1 MSNLLTASSRFLKRN
16 SSTILTCLGAVGVVA
31 TTVMAVKATPKA
43 TAALEAKKEEK
54 GEDLTALETIVA
66 VTPSYAPTVITGI
79 ATIGCIF
86 GANVL
91 NKRNQ
96 ASLMSAYALLDKSY
110 KQHKDKVKELF
121 GEQGEFQVKES
132 IAKDH
137 YDEQKPALKGDS
149 ELFYDFYSGRYFEST
164 MSAVKEAEYEL
175 NRMINVDGGAYLNDF
190 YELLGLGA
198 IEGGDIV
205 GWSVGLCFEQYWQPW
220 IDFSHEITTIDS
232 DSTQYSDMECC
243 IITFMQDPV
252 PNFEDY

>member
-1 MSNLLTASSRFLKRN
+1 MSNLLNASSKFLKRN

-54 GEDLTALETIVA
+54 GEDLTALETITAVA
-66 VTPSYAPTVITGI
+66 PSYAPSVITGI

-86 GANVL
+86 GINVL

-137 YDEQKPALKGDS
+137 YEEQKYALKGDS
-149 ELFYDFYSGRYFEST
+149 ELFYDFYSDRYFESS
-164 MSAVKEAEYEL
+164 MADVKNAEYEL
-175 NRMINVDGGAYLNDF
+175 NRMITVDGGAYLNDF
-190 YELLGLGA
+190 YRLLDLDP
-198 IEGGDIV
+198 IDGGDIV
-205 GWSVGLCFEQYWQPW
+205 GWSVGQCYEMYWEPW
-220 IDFSHEITTIDS
+220 VNFNHEITTMDT
-232 DSTQYSDMECC
+232 DSTTYGDMECC
-243 IITFMQDPV
+243 IITILNEPV

>member
-1 MSNLLTASSRFLKRN
+1 MSNLLNASTRFLKRN
-16 SSTILTCLGAVGVVA
+16 SSTILTCLSAVGVVA

-43 TAALEAKKEEK
+43 NAALEAKKEEK
-54 GEDLTALETIVA
+54 GENLTALETITAVA
-66 VTPSYAPTVITGI
+66 PIYAPTAITGI

-86 GANVL
+86 GINML

-110 KQHKDKVKELF
+110 KEHKDKVKELF
-121 GEQGEFQVKES
+121 GEEGAFQVKES

-137 YDEQKPALKGDS
+137 YEEQRPVVSDDG

-164 MSAVKEAEYEL
+164 MDAVKNAAYEI
-175 NRMINVDGGAYLNDF
+175 NRQIAINYGASLNDF
-190 YELLGLGA
+190 YELLDLDP

-205 GWSVGLCFEQYWQPW
+205 GWSVGQCYEMYWQPW
-220 IDFSHEITTIDS
+220 LDIDCSVTTIDT
-232 DSTQYSDMECC
+232 DSTKYADMDCC
-243 IITFMQDPV
+243 IITFMQEPF

>member
-54 GEDLTALETIVA
+54 GEDLTAIETITAVA
-66 VTPSYAPTVITGI
+66 PIYAPTAITGI

-86 GANVL
+86 GINML

-110 KQHKDKVKELF
+110 KEHKNKVKELF
-121 GEQGEFQVKES
+121 GDQGAFQVKES

-137 YDEQKPALKGDS
+137 YEEQKPTVSDGS

-164 MSAVKEAEYEL
+164 EDIVRAAAYEL
-175 NRMINVDGGAYLNDF
+175 NRKVNIECGASLNDY
-190 YELLGLGA
+190 YELLGIGP
-198 IEGGDIV
+198 IEGGDLV
-205 GWSVGLCFEQYWQPW
+205 GWSFGLLTDTYWQSW
-220 IDFSHEITTIDS
+220 IDFSYDTTIIDS
-232 DSTQYSDMECC
+232 DSTQYNDMECC
-243 IITFMQDPV
+243 IVTILQDPL
-252 PNFEDY
+252 PEFLDY

>member
-1 MSNLLTASSRFLKRN
+1 MNNLLNGSAKFLKRN

-31 TTVMAVKATPKA
+31 TTVMSVKATPKA

-54 GEDLTALETIVA
+54 GDDLTALETITAVA
-66 VTPSYAPTVITGI
+66 PSYAPSVVTGI

-86 GANVL
+86 GINVL

-121 GEQGEFQVKES
+121 GEQGAFQVKES

-137 YDEQKPALKGDS
+137 YEEQESTLTGEG
-149 ELFYDFYSGRYFEST
+149 ELFYDFYSDRYFEST
-164 MSAVKEAEYEL
+164 MDKVKQAEYEL
-175 NRMINVDGGAYLNDF
+175 NRMINVEGGAYLNDF
-190 YELLGLGA
+190 YKLVGLDA

-220 IDFSHEITTIDS
+220 VDFSHEYTTMDT
-232 DSTQYSDMECC
+232 DSTRYADMDCC
-243 IITFMQDPV
+243 IITFLQDPV